1 MANIYNMAEEE
12 GVKEQ
17 YQVGTEQYQ
26 VGTKI
31 RFKNGSGIGS
41 GTVTQ
46 IDINNIN
53 GKSYLVKFE
62 NCVKDACY
70 IKVSER
76 NIIGISAGGRKKSHR
91 RKQKSRKHKSRRHV
105 NKRGLN
111 R

>member
-17 YQVGTEQYQ
+17 YPL
-26 VGTKI
+26 GTKI
-31 RFKNGSGIGS
+31 TFKNRNGISS
-41 GTVTQ
+41 GTVMR
-46 IDINNIN
+46 IDIDSRND
-53 GKSYLVKFE
+53 KTYFVKFT
-62 NCVKDACY
+62 NTSIDTYY
-70 IKVSER
+70 IKVSES

-105 NKRGLN
+105 NKRGVS

>member
-1 MANIYNMAEEE
+1 MAEEE

-17 YQVGTEQYQ
+17 YP

-31 RFKNGSGIGS
+31 RFKNGT

-46 IDINNIN
+46 IDINYIN
-53 GKSYLVKFE
+53 GKSYRVKLE
-62 NCVKDACY
+62 NCVKDFCY
-70 IKVSER
+70 TKVSES